1 VIARLA
7 LCLLCAAAVLA
18 GASCYEPPPVT
29 KPEVTASFPS
39 TAEPGS
45 TVTVTLTVSNPG
57 PEMESVVVAFSR
69 IGDPELPDPIVDTGT
84 GGRAEA
90 VASVAPD
97 PVAVSPDGV
106 IYRFEGLAEG
116 ESMDITFELILP
128 SSKASGEV
136 GNAVLV
142 SDGSVPQRAKGIRL
156 SIAL

>member
-1 VIARLA
+1 MIARLA
-7 LCLLCAAAVLA
+7 LCLLCAAVALA
-18 GASCYEPPPVT
+18 GTSCYEPPPIT
-29 KPEVTASFPS
+29 KPDVTASFPS

-69 IGDPELPDPIVDTGT
+69 IGDPELPDPIVDVGT

-90 VASVAPD
+90 VAGVTPD

-116 ESMDITFELILP
+116 DSMEIAFELVLP
-128 SSKASGEV
+128 KASGDV